1 MINIHI
7 SKITFIEVGNVYLR
21 NRSKN
26 IYTCIHVKYFT
37 NMLLTVI
44 NIKDHDQY
52 LYPPRELFEK
62 LSDLLTFN
70 DYTCQPSLK
79 YFKQSFI

>member
-7 SKITFIEVGNVYLR
+7 RKNILIEVGNVYLR
-21 NRSKN
+21 NRSKKY
-26 IYTCIHVKYFT
+26 ILVYTWNT

-44 NIKDHDQY
+44 NIKDHHQY

-70 DYTCQPSLK
+70 DYTCQPILK

>member
-1 MINIHI
+1 MQV
-7 SKITFIEVGNVYLR
+7 E
-21 NRSKN
+21 
-26 IYTCIHVKYFT
+26 YFT

-70 DYTCQPSLK
+70 DYTCQPILK